1 MTWGAQIESMF
12 AAHGRMCVLLERVRL
27 WQEGALDLTE
37 AERDAILEEAAALVL
52 QAGGRS
58 AEATLN

>member
-1 MTWGAQIESMF
+1 M
-12 AAHGRMCVLLERVRL
+12 LLERVRL